1 MLYKV
6 QCILMI
12 ELVCKIKRSNLS
24 DSEIHFIGFLELQ
37 SQKYWS
43 TYEAAIFNII
53 GLWDSHIL
61 GTAAFLYAFLHAF
74 LHAPPTVCMHAQH
87 GKAIQHTTN
96 TMKTT
101 R

>member
-1 MLYKV
+1 
-6 QCILMI
+6 MI

-74 LHAPPTVCMHAQH
+74 LHAPPTACMHAQH
-87 GKAIQHTTN
+87 GIAIQHTTN